1 MHHNHSHHT
10 DETSHVPNT
19 EKRRRA
25 LVWAFWLNAAFLII
39 EVMGGWISGS
49 LALMA
54 DAGHMLSDVAALG
67 VALWASYAML
77 KPPTAKRTYGYG
89 RIEVLSGLLNGLV
102 LWVVVGFIVFEALQR
117 LSHPQTVNVGIMLP
131 VAIAG
136 LLANIASAWFLHAH
150 QHDDLNVKAAFLHLV
165 ADAAGSVSAIL
176 AGAAIIL
183 GGWYVADVIAS
194 VIISVLILF
203 STWSLLKNAI
213 HILLEGTPPQID
225 LQSLRDDLNT
235 LTEVESCHDLHVW
248 LIGSGEPMLTAH
260 LLPAKGCEP
269 ESTLS
274 AAQHLLK
281 DKYGLT
287 HSTLQ
292 IEPKPCKDTHK

>member
-1 MHHNHSHHT
+1 MHPNHTHHAG
-10 DETSHVPNT
+10 EREHAANT

-39 EVMGGWISGS
+39 EVIGGWISGS
-49 LALMA
+49 LALLA

-77 KPPTAKRTYGYG
+77 RPANAKRTYGYG

-117 LSHPQTVNVGIMLP
+117 VAHPQTVNAYIMLP
-131 VAIAG
+131 VAVAG
-136 LLANIASAWFLHAH
+136 LLANLASAWMLHAH

-176 AGAAIIL
+176 AGVAIWV
-183 GGWYVADVIAS
+183 GGWTIVDVAAS
-194 VIISVLILF
+194 IIISVLILF
-203 STWSLLKNAI
+203 STWTLLRSAI
-213 HILLEGTPPQID
+213 HILLEGSPPHID
-225 LQSLRDDLNT
+225 LQALRNDLNG
-235 LTEVESCHDLHVW
+235 LTEAESCHDLHVW

-260 LLPAKGCEP
+260 LLPASGCDP
-269 ESTLS
+269 DSTLC
-274 AAQHLLK
+274 AAQDLLK
-281 DKYGLT
+281 EKYGIT
-287 HSTLQ
+287 HCTLQ
-292 IEPKPCKDTHK
+292 IEPKPCPESHL